1 MRNNFME
8 IITNSIRAFKAE
20 WIKLKGTGIWWI
32 IIIGSA
38 LMPVVSTGY
47 ELMYG
52 TKKPASDA
60 VPWENAI
67 QSNVNSFIFLFVLIC
82 ILIIVRLCQTEH
94 RSQGWKLIET
104 QPIHRAHLYIGKFK
118 TAMVL
123 SLACLLFY
131 VFLNLATI
139 YLVAVVHQDENY
151 LTNSIPLG
159 PILLYVLRVWVATW
173 GLMAI
178 QYFVSIWL
186 TNFVGPFMIGFVLL
200 IAAGITSALQMG
212 EWNPYGSPG
221 MSSEHFKAGVSGG
234 WMLHNE
240 KLSIAWM
247 LLFLWLGYQYYFYR
261 SWKYAIQGGKQL
273 IKIGVAAA
281 IFAVAFYFIETPVT
295 LGRHT
300 RTVISGAMAEPDS
313 TITRAVL
320 VKSGTTDTLLSIPV
334 RNGNF
339 HGVYEGKP
347 LKQGDYIVVAGNSG
361 AEVYM
366 GDKDS
371 IHIRWGAKIMMNKP
385 RPIITGTRQAENA
398 LNQRGSGYGFNL
410 NNLQNYKPAEF
421 TNMVLENW
429 QTEMKT
435 IERFKTTD
443 NIRPSE
449 DFISMKKK
457 LATLSYLE
465 QVKIEYPKMYAMYY
479 PGKKLEYP
487 KTLDT
492 LLHAV
497 GDEEIS
503 LLGYA
508 DYLEYL
514 DKNLRYQGKVRDLNF
529 DSSYFDLVVNN
540 SKPIEV
546 RNAMLYY
553 GIKGMI
559 SNYGDSLKRNQLYNK
574 YIGFQKDPYLA
585 KKSGDQLA
593 LENSMTKG
601 MPAPLFD
608 SESLAG
614 NKMNWTD
621 FKGKYVV
628 VDVWATW
635 CVPCKQEDPFFQRY
649 AEMHSSDK
657 MAFVALSIDE
667 GDNLYRWQYEA
678 EAKSK
683 KVVQLRATNNRA
695 FMGTYG
701 IESIPRYMLLDPE
714 GRFVTSSLPRPSDR
728 LFEDYLLR
736 VSEGK

>member
-1 MRNNFME
+1 ME

-38 LMPVVSTGY
+38 LIPVISAGY

-52 TKKPASDA
+52 TEKPASGV
-60 VPWENAI
+60 VPWENDI
-67 QSNVNSFIFLFVLIC
+67 QSNVNGFIFLFLLIC

-118 TAMVL
+118 MAMAL

-131 VFLNLATI
+131 VFLNIALI
-139 YLVAVVHQDENY
+139 YLVAVVRQDENY
-151 LTNSIPLG
+151 LTHSIPIG
-159 PILLYVLRVWVATW
+159 PILLYVLRVWIAAW

-186 TNFVGPFMIGFVLL
+186 TNFVGPFMIGFVLV
-200 IAAGITSALQMG
+200 IAAGITGALQMG

-261 SWKYAIQGGKQL
+261 SWKYAVQGGKQL
-273 IKIGVAAA
+273 MKIGVAAA
-281 IFAVAFYFIETPVT
+281 VFAVAFYFIETPVT
-295 LGRHT
+295 LGRHA

-313 TITRAVL
+313 LITDVVL
-320 VKSGTTDTLLSIPV
+320 LRSGTMDTLLNIPFV
-334 RNGNF
+334 NGSF
-339 HGVYEGKP
+339 HGVYEGEP
-347 LKQGDYIVVAGNSG
+347 LKAGDYVIVAGNNG
-361 AEVYM
+361 TEVYM

-371 IHIRWGAKIMMNKP
+371 IHIRWGARIMTNRG

-398 LNQRGSGYGFNL
+398 LNQRDDGYGFNVD
-410 NNLQNYKPAEF
+410 NMQNFKPTEF
-421 TNMVLENW
+421 ADLVLESW
-429 QTEMKT
+429 QREMKT
-435 IERFKTTD
+435 IDRFKTTD

-449 DFISMKKK
+449 DFINMKKK
-457 LATLSYLE
+457 RATLSYLE
-465 QVKIEYPKMYAMYY
+465 QVKVEYPKMYAMYY

-508 DYLEYL
+508 DYLDYL
-514 DKNLRYQGKVRDLNF
+514 DKDLRYQAKIRDLTF
-529 DSSYFDLVVNN
+529 DSSYFDQIVNSN
-540 SKPIEV
+540 KPAEV
-546 RNAMLYY
+546 RNAMLYH
-553 GIKGMI
+553 GMKGMI
-559 SNYGDSLKRNQLYNK
+559 GNYGDSLKRNQLYNK
-574 YIGFQKDPYLA
+574 YIGFQKDQYFARKLHER
-585 KKSGDQLA
+585 LA
-593 LENSMTKG
+593 LENSITKG
-601 MPAPLFD
+601 MPAPLFE
-608 SESLAG
+608 SESLVG

-635 CVPCKQEDPFFQRY
+635 CGPCKQEDPFFQRY
-649 AEMHSSDK
+649 ADMYASDR
-657 MAFVALSIDE
+657 MAFVAVSIDD
-667 GDNLYRWQYEA
+667 GDNLYKWQYEA
-678 EAKSK
+678 GAKSK
-683 KVVQLRATNNRA
+683 TVVQLRAKDKMV
-695 FMGTYG
+695 FMGQYG
-701 IESIPRYMLLDPE
+701 IETIPRYMLIDPE
-714 GRFVTSSLPRPSDR
+714 GRFVATSLPRPSDR

-736 VSEGK
+736 VSEGN